1 MSNRRRK
8 EILKRIQKRK
18 KTGQWLSESGMKTNL
33 SKHQVVY
40 PDYEES
46 HDFTWGTS
54 PNGMKNGHHPL
65 FNRDIFLFKFLF
77 SAILVL
83 VVAIS
88 FKMPS
93 PQFEPVRQAVHTV
106 MNTDSPSSSAAS
118 SSSGTS
124 AGVQRRPAACRRPVA
139 AEPAAHGRRRGGAGW
154 PREPARVRVEVA
166 EELLGQSVGQSSS
179 STLRSSRLS
188 FSSSR
193 MSARSPA
200 SSSRRPPGTIERAT
214 CSASSGIASWWKT
227 RFAALCGRRER
238 RARVRAAC
246 RRRGRSAPLL
256 LDHEPDGPPRQLLPV
271 PHGRG
276 DTSPSPPCP

>member
-1 MSNRRRK
+1 MDKSYIGIQREVIKRTDVMSNRRRK

-18 KTGQWLSESGMKTNL
+18 KTGQRLSESGMKTNL

-46 HDFTWGTS
+46 HDFTWGSS

-106 MNTDSPSSSAAS
+106 MNTEFQFAAIS
-118 SSSGTS
+118 DWYEKTFGQPLALFPLKNEDANTDMAEEYAVPATGVILESFDTENNGVVIQTVQG
-124 AGVQRRPAACRRPVA
+124 AGVDSIQDGTVIFAGVKEDYGHTVIIQHADNTETWYGKLGEIEVKVYDKVKAGERIGTVRTSEDEHSGEFYFAIKQGEKFIDPVQVIKF
-139 AEPAAHGRRRGGAGW
+139 E
-154 PREPARVRVEVA
+154 
-166 EELLGQSVGQSSS
+166 
-179 STLRSSRLS
+179 
-188 FSSSR
+188 
-193 MSARSPA
+193 
-200 SSSRRPPGTIERAT
+200 
-214 CSASSGIASWWKT
+214 
-227 RFAALCGRRER
+227 
-238 RARVRAAC
+238 
-246 RRRGRSAPLL
+246 
-256 LDHEPDGPPRQLLPV
+256 
-271 PHGRG
+271 
-276 DTSPSPPCP
+276 